1 MESKKVD
8 TRSEVAMVRACDEEG
23 HGCSGTEGTDA
34 PVRRCER
41 LTLDGFRRGRGRPK
55 KYWRELI
62 RRDME
67 QLELI
72 EDLTL
77 DRKNWQWKPNGG
89 IGFMLMDLMLD
100 VSIASKI
107 LLNVNMWHREE
118 DDKWVRDLY
127 EPHELQGSNQ
137 RVGSMDLRLKLQRR
151 KSIQQATQIIKDS
164 LSGGTRD
171 LQKKLS
177 ATVYSQTVKTD
188 AHQKKLKTILE
199 APRKKLK
206 TIPEVSQPDKRSII
220 AEAPASETKQV
231 SSKVSKK
238 KSQQKA
244 SACWVYLFY
253 FVVYAYPGE
262 GWCDSSGVGLTRGD
276 RVRNET
282 IREKVGVTPVECKMR
297 EARLRW
303 FGHVKSRG
311 MDAPVRRCERLALD
325 GFRRG
330 RGRPK
335 KYWGEVIR
343 RDMEQLQLTEDMT
356 LDRKVESVDSF
367 LQALGLEKYTITFQ
381 AEEVDMAALVH
392 MTDEDLKAMGMPMG
406 PRKKILSALESKV

>member
-1 MESKKVD
+1 MYADRVESA
-8 TRSEVAMVRACDEEG
+8 TRKRSINERINNNPYDNSRNRTQI
-23 HGCSGTEGTDA
+23 SGK
-34 PVRRCER
+34 R
-41 LTLDGFRRGRGRPK
+41 
-55 KYWRELI
+55 
-62 RRDME
+62 
-67 QLELI
+67 
-72 EDLTL
+72 
-77 DRKNWQWKPNGG
+77 
-89 IGFMLMDLMLD
+89 
-100 VSIASKI
+100 
-107 LLNVNMWHREE
+107 HREE

-151 KSIQQATQIIKDS
+151 KSIQQATQIIKDA

-188 AHQKKLKTILE
+188 AHRKKLKTILE

-238 KSQQKA
+238 KSQQ
-244 SACWVYLFY
+244 
-253 FVVYAYPGE
+253 
-262 GWCDSSGVGLTRGD
+262 
-276 RVRNET
+276 
-282 IREKVGVTPVECKMR
+282 
-297 EARLRW
+297 
-303 FGHVKSRG
+303 
-311 MDAPVRRCERLALD
+311 
-325 GFRRG
+325 
-330 RGRPK
+330 
-335 KYWGEVIR
+335 
-343 RDMEQLQLTEDMT
+343 
-356 LDRKVESVDSF
+356 KVESVDSF